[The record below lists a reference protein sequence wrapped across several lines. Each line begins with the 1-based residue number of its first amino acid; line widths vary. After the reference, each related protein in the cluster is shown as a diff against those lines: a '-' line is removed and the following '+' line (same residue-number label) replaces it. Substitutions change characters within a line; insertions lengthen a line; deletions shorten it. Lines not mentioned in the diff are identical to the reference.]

1 MNMVSLDVLVVIA
14 DALAPLI
21 EVALA
26 FFLFSGVAVAVIVP
40 FLFIVRVGIPR
51 V

>member
-1 MNMVSLDVLVVIA
+1 MGVVSLDVLVVIA
-14 DALAPLI
+14 DALSPLI
-21 EVALA
+21 AVGLA
-26 FFLFSGVAVAVIVP
+26 FFLFMGVAVAVIVP

>member
-1 MNMVSLDVLVVIA
+1 MSVVTLGTLVIIA
-14 DALAPLI
+14 DALSPLI
-21 EVALA
+21 ALALA
-26 FFLFSGVAVAVIVP
+26 FFLFMGVAVAVIVP